1 MQFLRTTKASL
12 LQTTTVVANKCLFK
26 SATNKSP
33 PNRDQHRIRHR
44 NVSWPYPIQVQ
55 SRDSRKMFLSY
66 ARAVSALET
75 NWVQNRNPWGRF
87 LFEWAWQHPTMSL
100 AVREAAKG
108 VKTLGGTGG
117 KIKLAYT
124 MLTLPEWRSLNLT
137 VNFLSTKHINN
148 TKGCP
153 TLPSHMKVQICP
165 VDELPCYTDYWVS
178 DDNDLEE
185 GHCSSKSDVSEPE
198 EAADGDTIPSYYK
211 MSTNMEKKEEKEND
225 LQRAKKCRGRGGPR
239 KQQKSKLAAHESGSE
254 VTFSSTRDLSLEQL
268 NAQVTSVEQ
277 DKLNIMFARPDS
289 MLQISD
295 SEDINDNYMGE
306 KQSADFE
313 TLDSPLIPHPS
324 ISVNLWEQE
333 DKLSDV
339 FRINCSEANTHEDN
353 LYEFSIKHKT
363 TTCTDQAKFPSLQEY
378 SPLCYISP
386 LKTAEEVSYSLISP
400 CKSTPTDKLMNLS
413 CSFLSPVVSCCPIIT
428 ISSTPRRVSRCVI
441 DLTDSPVT

>member
-1 MQFLRTTKASL
+1 MWDPLLGCIMIWSNANYITCGGHLRGISL
-12 LQTTTVVANKCLFK
+12 EKR
-26 SATNKSP
+26 SAGWTF
-33 PNRDQHRIRHR
+33 I
-44 NVSWPYPIQVQ
+44 
-55 SRDSRKMFLSY
+55 
-66 ARAVSALET
+66 A
-75 NWVQNRNPWGRF
+75 
-87 LFEWAWQHPTMSL
+87 FEWAWQHPTMSL
-100 AVREAAKG
+100 AVREAVKG
-108 VKTLGGTGG
+108 LKTLGGTGC

-165 VDELPCYTDYWVS
+165 VDELPCYTDYWVLDD
-178 DDNDLEE
+178 DDNLEE
-185 GHCSSKSDVSEPE
+185 GHCSDISDVSEPE
-198 EAADGDTIPSYYK
+198 EAGDGDTIPAYYEK
-211 MSTNMEKKEEKEND
+211 STNIEKKEEKEND
-225 LQRAKKCRGRGGPR
+225 LQPAKKCRRSGRPQ
-239 KQQKSKLAAHESGSE
+239 KQQMSKLAAHESGSE
-254 VTFSSTRDLSLEQL
+254 VAFSSTRDLSLEQL

-277 DKLNIMFARPDS
+277 DKLNIMFARPGS

-306 KQSADFE
+306 KQSADFK
-313 TLDSPLIPHPS
+313 TVDSPLIPHPS
-324 ISVNLWEQE
+324 ISVNLWEHE

-339 FRINCSEANTHEDN
+339 LGINCSEDNTHEDN
-353 LYEFSIKHKT
+353 LYDFSIKHKT
-363 TTCTDQAKFPSLQEY
+363 TTCTDQAEFPSLQEY

-386 LKTAEEVSYSLISP
+386 LKTAEEVSCLLISP

-413 CSFLSPVVSCCPIIT
+413 CSFLSPVVSRCPIIT